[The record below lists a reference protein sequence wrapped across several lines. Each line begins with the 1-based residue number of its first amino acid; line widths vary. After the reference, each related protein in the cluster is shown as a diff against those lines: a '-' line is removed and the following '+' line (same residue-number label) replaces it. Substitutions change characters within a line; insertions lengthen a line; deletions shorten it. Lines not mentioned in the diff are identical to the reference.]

1 MGTVFFQQRRS
12 LCRRESEWKMGSHVF
27 FGVNL
32 GEKGCDLMKS
42 SLSIIKSGARST
54 MIKKTLQTLGVLFG
68 VLLLCLP
75 AFSQGT
81 AGKILGTVTDQT
93 GGAMA
98 GVTVIVTDTDRN
110 AARTLTTGQ
119 AGEYNA
125 PNLLPGAY
133 KVRAEAKGF
142 KVTERQNVV
151 LEVGGELR
159 IDLSMQPGEVS
170 QTITVTEAAPMIE
183 TTNAEMGGTLQS
195 NVIADLPLNGRNF
208 ENLLQ
213 LRPGVTMYPGGSA
226 WTQSANGLR
235 PQDNVY
241 LVNGIDATDPW
252 MSQSVFNAVM
262 AAGDAGTILPVDAID
277 EFKTE
282 INPRAEYG
290 WRPGAIVNLGI
301 KSGTNG
307 IHGSGYAYGRD
318 TVLDARNY
326 FDPVLSNGT
335 PFPKSP
341 VALEQFGGTVG
352 GPIKKDKLFYF
363 VNFEAQRYSI
373 GNPALIASPMT
384 VTAGAGGGGN
394 KCNVL
399 KTTGDCAASLIDACN
414 DVLAAK
420 LPVAPLSLSLAG
432 LTSTCAIDPT
442 KTKADPGGNQFQG
455 LFPVDTTGTI
465 LSGLAS
471 TNSVNGGLVK
481 INYHLNDKNSL
492 EAMYFISQGDA
503 LGDDG
508 PGSEVSNSWVSA
520 QHARSQAYSG
530 SWTWTP
536 SSTWVNEVRVGYS
549 HYYQTFFGADL
560 SQSAASDNFLGNT
573 YEIPTGVTNKLYG
586 GTPGI
591 TIQGGGFGNS
601 IGIGWPKIIGPDG
614 VLQLTDHI
622 SYLRGKHSF
631 KFGGDFLR
639 NSSTEDETSN
649 AKGPVRFNKG
659 GGNSALINYFEGNLS
674 RANIFLGD
682 PVRALSNEG
691 YALFFQDDWRI
702 KPRVMLNLGLRYE
715 INTVVKDKNNQLAN
729 FDPVKGLVQGTPYHN
744 DYHDFGPRVGLAW
757 DVRGNGKTVVRAGSG
772 ILYEQMG
779 FDVLNGEG
787 NLLGLR
793 TIPTGLPLF
802 NAGSPTAPT
811 PTGNIQLQSLSIT
824 GAALGQ
830 VSTAWQKFDPTK
842 PVAGQ
847 TTLYS
852 GVANPACGDG
862 FTLPTSG
869 FVVPP
874 GPCEIYGVDPN
885 LRVPYVF
892 NWNVDVQQALGQNL
906 SLDIGYVGNRG
917 NKLLGRTNINQAPPG
932 AGWTAA
938 AKAACIASAGDGAV
952 AIGGAPYDNCTPDA
966 NAEQAALPFTAPCAA
981 SILVPNPGTPPP
993 ALVPLGPNGSGGP
1006 FNPKNSCFSYL
1017 SYITIVNN
1025 SFHSNY
1031 SGLQVNL
1038 TGRNYHGFSFTAG
1051 YTLSVARGDAS
1062 GQGTGGNFPTP
1073 LNSYGDLNQQLYT
1086 YTDFDLR
1093 HRFTLSMDYAIP
1105 GKKGYGQMLEGWGI
1119 NSIVLLESAA
1129 PWGLSDG
1136 GDDFSGTNVI
1146 ASSAGTEGEQ
1156 WNFYGNTGDFTPV
1169 HGWTDTNGG
1178 WNSGGHGGV
1187 PYFSGTATDASG
1199 NVIINPNLPAAC
1211 TAHAAALGQLA
1222 TAALATLGCYAVGN
1236 SVLIPPAYG
1245 SYGTTLPN
1253 LFRDRGFRNWDLS
1266 VTKTFTYKERLKAE
1280 FRVEGFN
1287 ILNHPDFSNPSGGPG
1302 GATGDPSG
1310 GPPFGFSGLTPDTY
1324 SSNPQLGSG
1333 GSRAIQLGLKLS
1345 F

>member
-1 MGTVFFQQRRS
+1 
-12 LCRRESEWKMGSHVF
+12 
-27 FGVNL
+27 
-32 GEKGCDLMKS
+32 
-42 SLSIIKSGARST
+42 
-54 MIKKTLQTLGVLFG
+54 MIKKTLQGLGVMFG

-119 AGEYNA
+119 SGEYNA
-125 PNLLPGAY
+125 PNLLPGNY

-170 QTITVTEAAPMIE
+170 QTITVTEAVPMVE
-183 TTNAEMGGTLQS
+183 TTNAELGGTLQA

-213 LRPGVTMYPGGSA
+213 LRPGVAMYPGGSA

-307 IHGSGYAYGRD
+307 IHGSAYAYGRD

-326 FDPVLSNGT
+326 FDPTISNGT
-335 PFPKSP
+335 PFPKQP
-341 VALEQFGGTVG
+341 VALKQFGGTFG

-373 GNPALIASPMT
+373 GNPALISSPMT
-384 VTAGAGGGGN
+384 VSAG
-394 KCNVL
+394 
-399 KTTGDCAASLIDACN
+399 TGAAADPAHSLIDACK
-414 DVLAAK
+414 VALANGAPFSGQPGA
-420 LPVAPLSLSLAG
+420 LVALSTSLAG
-432 LTSTCAIDPT
+432 LTNTCTIDPT

-465 LSGLAS
+465 LSDMAS

-492 EAMYFISQGDA
+492 EGMYFISQGDA

-508 PGSEVSNSWVSA
+508 PGSEVSTSWVSA

-549 HYYQTFFGADL
+549 HYYQTFFSADI
-560 SQSAASDNFLGNT
+560 SQNAASDNFLGNV
-573 YEIPTGVTNKLYG
+573 YEIPTGITNKLYG

-591 TIQGGGFGNS
+591 TIQGAGFGNG
-601 IGIGWPKIIGPDG
+601 IGLGWPKIIGPDG

-659 GGNSALINYFEGNLS
+659 GGNTSLENFFEGNLF

-702 KPRVMLNLGLRYE
+702 KPRLMLNLGLRYE

-729 FDPVKGLVQGTPYHN
+729 FDPVQGLVQGTPYHN
-744 DYHDFGPRVGLAW
+744 DYHDFGPRLGLAW

-811 PTGNIQLQSLSIT
+811 PTGNIQLQSLTIT
-824 GAALGQ
+824 GPALTPI
-830 VSTAWQKFDPTK
+830 SNAWKGFDPTK
-842 PVAGQ
+842 PISSTNQALYAGA
-847 TTLYS
+847 TT
-852 GVANPACGDG
+852 PACGDG
-862 FTLPTSG
+862 FTMPSSG
-869 FVVPP
+869 GYLVPP
-874 GPCEIYGVDPN
+874 GPCEIYAVDPN

-906 SLDIGYVGNRG
+906 SLDVGYVGNRG

-932 AGWTAA
+932 TGWNTPLTLAA
-938 AKAACIASAGDGAV
+938 ATNDGFCTGAGPG
-952 AIGGAPYDNCTPDA
+952 CT
-966 NAEQAALPFTAPCAA
+966 
-981 SILVPNPGTPPP
+981 V
-993 ALVPLGPNGSGGP
+993 
-1006 FNPKNSCFSYL
+1006 
-1017 SYITIVNN
+1017 
-1025 SFHSNY
+1025 
-1031 SGLQVNL
+1031 
-1038 TGRNYHGFSFTAG
+1038 
-1051 YTLSVARGDAS
+1051 
-1062 GQGTGGNFPTP
+1062 
-1073 LNSYGDLNQQLYT
+1073 
-1086 YTDFDLR
+1086 TDV
-1093 HRFTLSMDYAIP
+1093 
-1105 GKKGYGQMLEGWGI
+1105 G
-1119 NSIVLLESAA
+1119 
-1129 PWGLSDG
+1129 
-1136 GDDFSGTNVI
+1136 
-1146 ASSAGTEGEQ
+1146 
-1156 WNFYGNTGDFTPV
+1156 FTPAQV
-1169 HGWTDTNGG
+1169 
-1178 WNSGGHGGV
+1178 
-1187 PYFSGTATDASG
+1187 
-1199 NVIINPNLPAAC
+1199 C
-1211 TAHAAALGQLA
+1211 
-1222 TAALATLGCYAVGN
+1222 
-1236 SVLIPPAYG
+1236 
-1245 SYGTTLPN
+1245 
-1253 LFRDRGFRNWDLS
+1253 
-1266 VTKTFTYKERLKAE
+1266 
-1280 FRVEGFN
+1280 
-1287 ILNHPDFSNPSGGPG
+1287 
-1302 GATGDPSG
+1302 
-1310 GPPFGFSGLTPDTY
+1310 
-1324 SSNPQLGSG
+1324 LGSG
-1333 GSRAIQLGLKLS
+1333 SGEVCQPSPTLSRRPCRSRHPAPRAFRDSVRPTDLVDHSIRKTPAS
-1345 F
+1345 RT

>member
-1 MGTVFFQQRRS
+1 
-12 LCRRESEWKMGSHVF
+12 
-27 FGVNL
+27 
-32 GEKGCDLMKS
+32 
-42 SLSIIKSGARST
+42 
-54 MIKKTLQTLGVLFG
+54 MIKKTLRVFG
-68 VLLLCLP
+68 VMCGLLLLSLP

-98 GVTVIVTDTDRN
+98 GVTVIVTDIDRN
-110 AARTLTTGQ
+110 APRTLTTGS

-125 PNLLPGAY
+125 PNLLPGHY

-142 KVTERQNVV
+142 KVTERQNIT
-151 LEVGGELR
+151 LEVNAEVR
-159 IDLSMQPGEVS
+159 IDLAMQPGEVS
-170 QTITVTEAAPMIE
+170 QTITVTEEVPMVE
-183 TTNAEMGGTLQS
+183 TTNAELGGTLQAS
-195 NVIADLPLNGRNF
+195 VIADLPLNGRNF

-213 LRPGVTMYPGGSA
+213 LRPGVMIYPGGSA

-301 KSGTNG
+301 KSGTNS

-318 TVLDARNY
+318 TPLDARNY

-341 VALEQFGGTVG
+341 VALEQFGATVG

-373 GNPALIASPMT
+373 GNPALISTPMT

-394 KCNVL
+394 GCNVTT
-399 KTTGDCAASLIDACN
+399 TTGDCKFSLIDACN
-414 DVLAAK
+414 DVLLAGK
-420 LPVAPLSLSLAG
+420 LVPLSTSLAG
-432 LTSTCAIDPT
+432 LTNTCAIDPT
-442 KTKADPGGNQFQG
+442 KTKTDPGGNQFQG
-455 LFPVDTTGTI
+455 LFPVNTTGTI
-465 LSGLAS
+465 LSDLAS

-481 INYHLNDKNSL
+481 INYRLNDKNSV
-492 EAMYFISQGDA
+492 EGMYFISQGDA

-508 PGSEVSNSWVSA
+508 PSSEVSNAWVSA

-549 HYYQTFFGADL
+549 HYYQTFFSAD
-560 SQSAASDNFLGNT
+560 SGQSAASDNFLGNT

-591 TIQGGGFGNS
+591 TIQGAGFAGGF
-601 IGIGWPKIIGPDG
+601 IGLGWPKIIGPDG
-614 VLQLTDHI
+614 VLQITDHI

-639 NSSTEDETSN
+639 NSSAEDETSN

-659 GGNSALINYFEGNLS
+659 GGNTSLINYFEGTLS

-682 PVRALSNEG
+682 PVRHLSNEG

-802 NAGSPTAPT
+802 NAGSPTAPA
-811 PTGNIQLQSLSIT
+811 PTGNIQLQSLAMT
-824 GAALGQ
+824 GAALTPIN
-830 VSTAWQKFDPTK
+830 SAWQKFDPTK
-842 PVAGQ
+842 AVAGQ

-852 GVANPACGDG
+852 GVATPACGDG
-862 FTLPTSG
+862 FTMPSSG
-869 FVVPP
+869 GYTVPP
-874 GPCEIYGVDPN
+874 GPCEIYAVDPN
-885 LRVPYVF
+885 LRVPFVF

-906 SLDIGYVGNRG
+906 SLDVGYVGNRG
-917 NKLLGRTNINQAPPG
+917 NRLLGRTNINQAPPG
-932 AGWTAA
+932 VGWNTPLTLAA
-938 AKAACIASAGDGAV
+938 ATNDGYTVGPPGATDVGLTPGQVCIGQGV
-952 AIGGAPYDNCTPDA
+952 EPIYQLCAPSPTL
-966 NAEQAALPFTAPCAA
+966 EQAALPFTAPCAA
-981 SILVPNPGTPPP
+981 SISG
-993 ALVPLGPNGSGGP
+993 LGAANGPGGP

-1031 SGLQVNL
+1031 NGLQVNL
-1038 TGRNYHGFSFTAG
+1038 TGRNFHGFSFTAG
-1051 YTLSVARGDAS
+1051 YTFSAARGDAS

-1073 LNSYGDLNQQLYT
+1073 LNSYGNVNQQLYT

-1105 GKKGYGQMLEGWGI
+1105 GKKGYGQMLEGWAI

-1136 GDDFSGTNVI
+1136 GDDFSGTGVI
-1146 ASSAGTEGEQ
+1146 NSSAGTEGEQ
-1156 WNFYGNTGDFTPV
+1156 WNFYGNPSDFTPV

-1187 PYFSGTATDASG
+1187 PYFAGGGTATAPTS
-1199 NVIINPNLPAAC
+1199 NTTCN
-1211 TAHAAALGQLA
+1211 TKAAALGPLA
-1222 TAALATLGCYAVGN
+1222 VASLLSLGCYGVGN